1 MLQDNTY
8 KYDNVGNIISIDDN
22 GLNTR
27 NQYFE
32 YDNINRLIYSK
43 GGMNCQ
49 GTGIGYETD
58 YTYSVA
64 GRILRKNVTSQRMST
79 TAGVYPVDYQNSYT
93 YPSTGNPFAIS
104 SVQDALSGSVNNL
117 EWDANGNLINSSCI
131 SGPAYDR
138 SLCWT
143 EDNRLQGYTEY
154 SDDNGGISAW
164 YNYAAGGDRNF
175 KVTTPRIQASQNAA
189 ALMQHASLAYPT
201 LYASA
206 LITFNKGGY
215 TKHYFEGTNRVCSRI
230 GGGFYHVSWNSIE
243 NRVPAFAEGY
253 DQLSEGQRESVEHT
267 FNDCLGI
274 AVDVDG
280 IVDLYDVIKH
290 ETERHDPEPAFYY
303 HSDHLGS
310 AAYLTNDAGQVT
322 QTLNY
327 LPYGEDW
334 VDIQNYAETRYP
346 RLGIYTYNG
355 KEKDYESGFHY
366 YGARYYWSELLTGW
380 LSVDPM
386 MDKYPGISPYNY
398 CMWNPVKLVD
408 PDGRDGD
415 VEVNKDDR
423 SIIVNMNIYYNKTQK
438 NIEYI
443 TGREGEDDYNQLDR
457 ARQKGFSSKDSWK
470 HIDDDGIEWSVT
482 ININFIEKESEE
494 EVQTALE
501 NDPVGNKLCI
511 DREYGEAGNWDPNTR
526 TITLGYGSWSRMAI
540 ENDAG
545 TLSHEIGHALGLTH
559 PDNTHKGES
568 GDYGIMSYSL
578 NRTVWGSEV
587 SRVASRILK
596 SASNSQD
603 SQVRLH
609 LFGSP
614 IREPSIQTSKK

>member
-1 MLQDNTY
+1 MF
-8 KYDNVGNIISIDDN
+8 S
-22 GLNTR
+22 
-27 NQYFE
+27 F
-32 YDNINRLIYSK
+32 S
-43 GGMNCQ
+43 
-49 GTGIGYETD
+49 
-58 YTYSVA
+58 
-64 GRILRKNVTSQRMST
+64 
-79 TAGVYPVDYQNSYT
+79 
-93 YPSTGNPFAIS
+93 
-104 SVQDALSGSVNNL
+104 
-117 EWDANGNLINSSCI
+117 
-131 SGPAYDR
+131 
-138 SLCWT
+138 
-143 EDNRLQGYTEY
+143 
-154 SDDNGGISAW
+154 
-164 YNYAAGGDRNF
+164 
-175 KVTTPRIQASQNAA
+175 
-189 ALMQHASLAYPT
+189 
-201 LYASA
+201 
-206 LITFNKGGY
+206 
-215 TKHYFEGTNRVCSRI
+215 
-230 GGGFYHVSWNSIE
+230 
-243 NRVPAFAEGY
+243 
-253 DQLSEGQRESVEHT
+253 
-267 FNDCLGI
+267 
-274 AVDVDG
+274 
-280 IVDLYDVIKH
+280 
-290 ETERHDPEPAFYY
+290 

-310 AAYLTNDAGQVT
+310 AAYFTDGRGPVT

-334 VDIQNYAETRYP
+334 IELTFFAPHDTTC
-346 RLGIYTYNG
+346 LSIYTFNG

-380 LSVDPM
+380 LSVDPL
-386 MDKYPGISPYNY
+386 MDKYPSISPYAY
-398 CMWNPVKLVD
+398 CAWNPVVLID

-423 SIIVNMNIYYNKTQK
+423 TIIVNMNIYYNKAQK
-438 NIEYI
+438 NIKYI

-511 DREYGEAGNWDPNTR
+511 DREYGEAGKWNPNTR
-526 TITLGYGSWSRMAI
+526 TITLGFGSWSRMAI

-559 PDNTHKGES
+559 PDNTHKGEP

-578 NRTVWGSEV
+578 NRTVWGCEV

-603 SQVRLH
+603 SQVYLH

-614 IREPSIQTSKK
+614 RREPSIQTSKK